1 MCGPENPKRK
11 ERTRLSGLEVSI
23 LANTEPAVDDEREL
37 IDRIKRDRNV
47 FREVFDRH
55 YGRIAEYVFRRTGDI
70 HGTEDIVSDVFL
82 RAMQAIGRYRHNGT
96 PLQAW
101 LLRIATNE
109 INRGQRRDGVR
120 KRATLELAQRAR
132 ASTPCTDSNL
142 IDANLAGLLLRA
154 LPTKHQEVLS
164 LHLGCGYSIDEI
176 AMVLGCRPGT
186 VKSRLFR
193 ARTALRTAAEVA
205 DNRRSGT

>member
-11 ERTRLSGLEVSI
+11 ERTRLSGLDVSL
-23 LANTEPAVDDEREL
+23 LANSESVFDDEREL
-37 IDRIKRDRNV
+37 IERIKRDRSV
-47 FREVFDRH
+47 FREVFDQH
-55 YGRIAEYVFRRTGDI
+55 YGRIAEYVFRRTGDV
-70 HGTEDIVSDVFL
+70 HRTEDIVSDVFL

-109 INRGQRRDGVR
+109 INRRHRRDGIR

-132 ASTPCTDSNL
+132 ASRSRKENHP
-142 IDANLAGLLLRA
+142 IDTNLAGLLLRA

-193 ARTALRTAAEVA
+193 ARAALRAAAHVA
-205 DNRRSGT
+205 GNRRSGT